1 MVYFLDVT
9 PNYNVED
16 NNIWVFAVGF
26 PACLVSA
33 CSRLSEA
40 LWLGCASSV
49 MRDLP
54 ELVRGTQY
62 FVCQAEESPE
72 NQTVKTLG
80 VRGLHTGGLNS
91 RCLPTFLHNPQIS
104 ESPWRYFIWGLEAHG
119 SGACLHTRGSAF
131 ALHCPVTAM

>member
-49 MRDLP
+49 MRGLP

-72 NQTVKTLG
+72 NQLKLWVL
-80 VRGLHTGGLNS
+80 
-91 RCLPTFLHNPQIS
+91 
-104 ESPWRYFIWGLEAHG
+104 
-119 SGACLHTRGSAF
+119 GACVLGGSTQDVFPPSSTILRFQNHPGDTLFGDWRHVVQVLACMQE
-131 ALHCPVTAM
+131 ALHLHSTVM